1 MKVLLHLIVGLA
13 IVFSVSCRSN
23 TPTAVNVAELPTPIP
38 ETSPWIRVTWS
49 SSDLIEQL
57 EDNKD
62 LKRAWEN
69 FERSQKYR
77 LAQPSDRKLTPEAMA
92 RVKKNSENQIIPFL
106 VWWGASGYVGAPEF
120 LVAIVVD
127 PSRSDAKRY
136 GLVVI
141 AAPKSEGVKYKA
153 YWVLQEEDLESYLIS
168 PASGSVY
175 MECYRRDG
183 TEEVK
188 EIVWRRSIHQFRLE

>member
-1 MKVLLHLIVGLA
+1 MKVLLHLVVGVAL
-13 IVFSVSCRSN
+13 VFSVSCRSN
-23 TPTAVNVAELPTPIP
+23 TRPLEKVAELPTPTP
-38 ETSPWIRVTWS
+38 SPWIRVTWS

-57 EDNKD
+57 GDNKD
-62 LKRAWEN
+62 LKRAWEK

-92 RVKKNSENQIIPFL
+92 RVKKNNENQIIPYL
-106 VWWGASGYVGAPEF
+106 TWWNVHGYREAGN
-120 LVAIVVD
+120 LLIAIVVD

-136 GLVVI
+136 GLVVL
-141 AAPKSEGVKYKA
+141 ATPKSEGGKYKT
-153 YWVLQEEDLESYLIS
+153 YWVLQEEDMESYLIS

-183 TEEVK
+183 AEVTK
-188 EIVWRRSIHQFRLE
+188 EIVWRRSLRQFRLE